1 MYSENNR
8 RSASRR
14 TDADF
19 LRRMLGGELTG
30 DGYPVINLSTNNEK
44 PVREHSIVGD
54 YRQEAIENRQ
64 KQQSTVDRR
73 SGRPMLDDNIPPC
86 DGENRSNDKGCSNHA
101 HMPAL
106 AMVYSPKQCWQNLL
120 DPVSGLSEGTIFAE
134 LILPLEVVEK
144 NGAKEVKTR
153 RPF

>member
-30 DGYPVINLSTNNEK
+30 DGYPVINLSISSEQ
-44 PVREHSIVGD
+44 PQDERSMVGD
-54 YRQEAIENRQ
+54 HRQKTMENRQ
-64 KQQSTVDRR
+64 NQQNTVDRR
-73 SGRPMLDDNIPPC
+73 SARPILDENIPPC
-86 DGENRSNDKGCSNHA
+86 DGNRNSNDGCPSHIHA
-101 HMPAL
+101 PAL

-134 LILPLEVVEK
+134 LILPLEVVGK
-144 NGAKEVKTR
+144 NGTKEVKTR